1 MQASFVLP
9 LSPNFDFHGFSK
21 EFAEISSEMSE
32 DFGEKLKI
40 GGSER
45 ELEEE
50 KEIVGSGAEDLEH
63 KDEFENEEEEEDEEE
78 FSFVCMNPDGSPI
91 SADDIFQN
99 GQIRPIFPIFDRS
112 LLFADADANA
122 NANDGD
128 SSKASEA
135 SSLRPPL
142 KKLFVEDRE
151 PSMSSSSS
159 LSSSSSEAGEL
170 EGLEPGTYCEW
181 SKKAVEASP
190 ELRKKCNSTGFSR
203 FWRFRDLVLRSNSDG
218 KDAFVFLNPNSASAK
233 QSLEAIKK
241 MAKAEQ
247 NEKPEKERK
256 VTATAAAAA
265 GQATVKVKAK
275 TKRGETVS
283 SAHERHYVRN
293 RAKKVEDRRRSYLPY
308 RQDLVGFFTNVNGL
322 SRNVHPF

>member
-1 MQASFVLP
+1 ME
-9 LSPNFDFHGFSK
+9 N
-21 EFAEISSEMSE
+21 
-32 DFGEKLKI
+32 
-40 GGSER
+40 
-45 ELEEE
+45 
-50 KEIVGSGAEDLEH
+50 
-63 KDEFENEEEEEDEEE
+63 KDEFENEEEEEVEEEEDEEE

-122 NANDGD
+122 NANANDGD

-159 LSSSSSEAGEL
+159 LSSSSSEASEL

-190 ELRKKCNSTGFSR
+190 ELRKKSNSTGFSR
-203 FWRFRDLVLRSNSDG
+203 IWRFRDLVLRSNSDG

-233 QSLEAIKK
+233 QSVEAIKK

-265 GQATVKVKAK
+265 GETTVKAKTK

>member
-1 MQASFVLP
+1 MQASSVLP
-9 LSPNFDFHGFSK
+9 LSPNFNFHGFSK
-21 EFAEISSEMSE
+21 EFAEISSKMSE

-50 KEIVGSGAEDLEH
+50 KEIVGSGAEDLEN
-63 KDEFENEEEEEDEEE
+63 KDEFENEEEEEEEDEEE

-91 SADDIFQN
+91 SAEDIFQN

-112 LLFADADANA
+112 LLFADADADA
-122 NANDGD
+122 DEGD

-159 LSSSSSEAGEL
+159 SSSSSEAGDL

-190 ELRKKCNSTGFSR
+190 ELRKKSNSTGFSR
-203 FWRFRDLVLRSNSDG
+203 LWRFRDLVLRSNSDG

-233 QSLEAIKK
+233 QSVEAIKK

-265 GQATVKVKAK
+265 VEALVKAKAK
-275 TKRGETVS
+275 TKKGETVS

>member
-1 MQASFVLP
+1 MQASSVLP
-9 LSPNFDFHGFSK
+9 LSPNFNFHGFSK

-50 KEIVGSGAEDLEH
+50 KEIVGPGAEDLEH
-63 KDEFENEEEEEDEEE
+63 KDEFENEDEDEEEEEDEEE

-91 SADDIFQN
+91 SAEDIFQN
-99 GQIRPIFPIFDRS
+99 GEIRPIFPIFDQS
-112 LLFADADANA
+112 LLFADADV
-122 NANDGD
+122 DEGD

-159 LSSSSSEAGEL
+159 SSSSSEAGEL

-190 ELRKKCNSTGFSR
+190 ELRKKSNSTGFSR
-203 FWRFRDLVLRSNSDG
+203 FWRFRELVLRSNSDG

-233 QSLEAIKK
+233 QSMEAIKK

-265 GQATVKVKAK
+265 VEGPVKAKAK

-293 RAKKVEDRRRSYLPY
+293 RAKKVEDKRRSYLPY

-322 SRNVHPF
+322 SRNIHPF